1 MTVARRQFLVT
12 ATAAA
17 ALPAWPRLAAAQNYP
32 SRPVRIVVPYPPG
45 IAPDIATRLLAQGL
59 SEKLKQ
65 QFVVDNR
72 PGGAANI
79 GTEIVVHAPPD
90 GYTLLTST
98 MTNVL
103 NMSLYNNLDF
113 NFTRDIVPVAGL
125 VLLPLV
131 LVVNPSVPVKT
142 LQEFIAYA
150 KANPGKINFASV
162 GAGAATDVAGE
173 LFNSMAGVQLVNVPY
188 RGSYLPDLLS
198 GQVQCSFTPV
208 LQTINFIRAG
218 KLRALAVTDDTRS
231 KVLPDVPTIAEVVPG
246 YKAIVWD
253 GIGAPAK
260 TPTEIVNKLNADIN
274 AVLRDPAMQAKF
286 SDLGSTAM
294 VVTPEQFGKFTVAEA
309 EKWGK
314 VIRAA
319 GIKVQ

>member
-1 MTVARRQFLVT
+1 MTVGRRRFLFA

-17 ALPAWPRLAAAQNYP
+17 ALPELPRFAAAQDYP
-32 SRPVRIVVPYPPG
+32 TRPVRIVVPYPPG

-59 SEKLKQ
+59 SQRLKQ

-90 GYTLLTST
+90 GYTLLTAT

-113 NFTRDIVPVAGL
+113 NFLRDIAPVAGL

-131 LVVNPSVPVKT
+131 LVVNPAVPAKT

-162 GAGAATDVAGE
+162 GSGAATDVAGE
-173 LFNSMAGVQLVNVPY
+173 LFNTMAGVHLVNVPY
-188 RGSYLPDLLS
+188 RSSYLPDLLS
-198 GQVQCSFTPV
+198 GQVQASFTPV

-231 KVLPDVPTIAEVVPG
+231 KVLPDVPTVAEIVPG

-260 TPTEIVNKLNADIN
+260 TPAEIIHKLNNGIN
-274 AVLRDPAMQAKF
+274 VVLRDPAIQAKF
-286 SDLGSTAM
+286 ADLGSAPMVMSPAGFGQFTA
-294 VVTPEQFGKFTVAEA
+294 AEA

-314 VIRAA
+314 VIKAA